1 MVLIVNLYSVNAAS
15 LVLDPCSV
23 RSLAGSVF
31 VMPMSLGEGVI
42 GAGLVT
48 PVSRVAEVS
57 DYLVPEYH
65 FRDYCACASSR
76 YWHRVSFP
84 KVSK

>member
-1 MVLIVNLYSVNAAS
+1 
-15 LVLDPCSV
+15 
-23 RSLAGSVF
+23 
-31 VMPMSLGEGVI
+31 MPMWLGEGVI